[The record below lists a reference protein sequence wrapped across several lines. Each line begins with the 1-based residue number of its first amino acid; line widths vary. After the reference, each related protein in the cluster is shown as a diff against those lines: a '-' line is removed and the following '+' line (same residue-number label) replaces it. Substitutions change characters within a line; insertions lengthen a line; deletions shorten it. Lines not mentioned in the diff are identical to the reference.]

1 MGIAASRVLALVLLS
16 LVFGFGFPTSVR
28 ARQDL
33 PVQGG
38 NRLAEIK
45 KLYESAEYDRA
56 LAAAAVDPA
65 SPAVLEPEEA
75 RDIEIYEALC
85 LLALGKNVEANA
97 KIEGVIRAEPL
108 YQPSTDL
115 PKRLRALADEARIR
129 LRPTLAQ
136 SHYVAGKE
144 LFDAKQYEAAVKEFT
159 LVLQLTDVPADSS
172 RSEFDDIRVL
182 ATGFRDL
189 SVRGIAPSKPHASET
204 PAPPPQRPPD
214 APVVPPVAVRQNLPP
229 WPAKPAAAQREGQR
243 LTPPSG
249 VLEVVITKTGTVA
262 SAKLIKR
269 IDPAYDPILL
279 AAVGQWKYQPATR
292 NGVPVEYV
300 KRLAIEIN
308 TR

>member
-1 MGIAASRVLALVLLS
+1 MGTVASKVVAPFVLS
-16 LVFGFGFPTSVR
+16 LVFVFASPASVR
-28 ARQDL
+28 ARQDSQ
-33 PVQGG
+33 VQGG

-45 KLYESAEYDRA
+45 GLYESAEYDRA
-56 LAAAAVDPA
+56 LAAVNRAN
-65 SPAVLEPEEA
+65 SAVLMLGEA

-85 LLALGKNVEANA
+85 LLALGKKVEANA

-115 PKRLRALADEARIR
+115 PKRLHALVDEARNR
-129 LRPTLAQ
+129 LRPALAQ

-144 LFDAKQYEAAVKEFT
+144 LFDAEKYEAAVEEFA

-172 RSEFDDIRVL
+172 RSEFGDMRLL

-189 SVRGIAPSKPHASET
+189 SVRAIATSKPPVSET
-204 PAPPPQRPPD
+204 PAPPPQRPLD

-229 WPAKPAAAQREGQR
+229 WPKTPGASREAQRPAP
-243 LTPPSG
+243 LSG
-249 VLEVVITKTGTVA
+249 VLELSITKTGTVA

-269 IDPAYDPILL
+269 IDPFYDALL
-279 AAVGQWKYQPATR
+279 VAAARQWKYQPATQ

-300 KRLAIEIN
+300 KTLAVN
-308 TR
+308 VR